1 MIEPAIR
8 YFEVH
13 PIVAS
18 ADCETRMQIPAR
30 ILRGTGLYR
39 CGGLRLAGIH
49 KARDMKQ
56 ELIGINEI
64 QNDE

>member
-30 ILRGTGLYR
+30 IGTTRYGLVKMWGTSIGRYTQSK
-39 CGGLRLAGIH
+39 GYE
-49 KARDMKQ
+49 AR
-56 ELIGINEI
+56 INR
-64 QNDE
+64 N